1 MKFKKIKTSDVGTG
15 VAQVA
20 GAGVGFLLPNGVAN
34 AIAKVDDEALM
45 TEDQKKKKLYVNG
58 AMLVAGVAGAL
69 AIDGN
74 DTMAIALKALAVG
87 VASGSAVG
95 IVKPLLAKKV
105 ATIPATTTAGR
116 LMRGSLGC
124 PEAYG
129 SLNRPRLRMP
139 MQIQTMPVQ
148 QVPVLESSNNDPL
161 G

>member
-1 MKFKKIKTSDVGTG
+1 MKFKKIKLNDASTG
-15 VAQVA
+15 VAQVI
-20 GAGVGFLLPNGVAN
+20 GASVGFVLPNGVGN

-45 TEDQKKKKLYVNG
+45 TEDQKKKKLYVNVG
-58 AMLVAGVAGAL
+58 MLVAGVAGAL

-74 DTMAIALKALAVG
+74 DTMAIALKSLAVG

-124 PEAYG
+124 ASTYG
-129 SLNRPRLRMP
+129 SLNKPRLRMP
-139 MQIQTMPVQ
+139 IQFQEMPIQ